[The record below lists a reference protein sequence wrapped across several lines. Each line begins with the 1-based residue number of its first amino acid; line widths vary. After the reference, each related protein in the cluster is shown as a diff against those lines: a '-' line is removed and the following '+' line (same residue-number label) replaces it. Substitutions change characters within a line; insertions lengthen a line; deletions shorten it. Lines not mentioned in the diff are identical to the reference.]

1 MNSEYDAKP
10 TEIAREALKRL
21 AQSKIPPTPDNFH
34 KVYNQIT
41 GNSPTQVSEVYARM
55 LIELAKEFPR
65 HTQRLLDCAN
75 TLEKAAQDRNWL
87 KYKTIL
93 TQFFAADESRAEGLD
108 TTQPNGSQMTA
119 AATAFDVGV
128 HDDVNHQLVELL
140 SRLLEYTA
148 VALKQDASIVETA
161 GVLAVQ
167 VRNIRNNKEMQQ
179 FRQSLEQFCSGLE
192 SYGEHCNILQQGLCR
207 LLNML
212 INSTEQLLSEDQWAK
227 AQIADVR
234 ESMSDTL
241 NIETI
246 TQAEQSLKEIIQR
259 ESQVKD
265 RLTEARVI
273 IKQAAVSLI
282 SNLEEISNET
292 GDYHDKLE
300 HFSGKVNQSNGIE
313 DLSLL
318 IDAIIQETMQV
329 KKNVS
334 VYRDVILTSRAE
346 VRSALRQVN
355 QLETKL
361 QEMNTKMHEDYLT
374 GVLNRRGF
382 DDAYQRAV
390 SMANREHKP
399 VCFALL
405 DIDDFKKLNDT
416 YGHDVG
422 DNVLIY
428 LVEAVKEIVRLEDIV
443 SRYGGEEFTILLPN
457 VALDQA
463 ATVILRIRRHL
474 TKKFFL
480 YENKRILVTF
490 SAGVAQYQP
499 GETQPS
505 LYKRADKALYIAKAN
520 GKNQVVTENE
530 LPRLEAE

>member
-1 MNSEYDAKP
+1 MNSEHDVKP
-10 TEIAREALKRL
+10 SEIAREALKRL

-55 LIELAKEFPR
+55 LVELAKEFPR

-75 TLEKAAQDRNWL
+75 ALEKAAQDRNWL
-87 KYKTIL
+87 KYKTTL
-93 TQFFAADESRAEGLD
+93 THFFAVEASESGGVDMAQSNQL
-108 TTQPNGSQMTA
+108 QTA
-119 AATAFDVGV
+119 ATETARDVDV
-128 HDDVNHQLVELL
+128 HDINHQLVELL
-140 SRLLEYTA
+140 SRLLEYNA
-148 VALKQDASIVETA
+148 VALKQDASIVKTA
-161 GVLAVQ
+161 DELAVQ
-167 VRNIRNNKEMQQ
+167 VRNIRNAEEMQR
-179 FRQSLEQFCSGLE
+179 FRQSLEQFCGRLE
-192 SYGEHCNILQQGLCR
+192 SHGEHCNILQQGLCR
-207 LLNML
+207 LLNVL
-212 INSTEQLLSEDQWAK
+212 IHSTEQLLSEDQWAK

-246 TQAEQSLKEIIQR
+246 TRAEQSLKEIIQR

-273 IKQAAVSLI
+273 IKQTAVSLI

-318 IDAIIQETMQV
+318 IDAIVQETMQV
-329 KKNVS
+329 QKNVS

-361 QEMNTKMHEDYLT
+361 QEMNTKMHEDHLT

-463 ATVILRIRRHL
+463 ATVIMRIRRHL